1 MCGLVFILYFVRNVL
16 VMFILN
22 LWLEVGLCNGVIGK
36 IIDIIYVE
44 NDFFFLLFIFV
55 IVEFDNYK
63 DLLFV
68 DILLNIVLICFI
80 IIIVDIVSG
89 FYERL

>member
-36 IIDIIYVE
+36 IIDIIYVA

-55 IVEFDNYK
+55 IV
-63 DLLFV
+63 
-68 DILLNIVLICFI
+68 
-80 IIIVDIVSG
+80 
-89 FYERL
+89 